1 MSSDNTTEE
10 INNIQVENIRSEID
24 IHELFNVENTVIW
37 DTASGNQKSVYKTYS
52 QKHNEEIRKIFP
64 GVGPSAYADVL
75 FIGDSLPTTTN
86 TTNTQT
92 FGEMYWDG
100 TDM

>member
-24 IHELFNVENTVIW
+24 IHELFNVENVLKR
-37 DTASGNQKSVYKTYS
+37 NQKSVYKTYS